1 MNTPIQHIPFA
12 GLADLAE
19 DKISENERAISMAHI
34 SDCRTCSGELDRLRQ
49 LISLMRTD
57 AGEDA
62 PRDVI
67 AYAVNIFQSRANLNA
82 PSLLRRIVAAL
93 TFDSSKAAPAFAVR
107 SGQAASRQLLFEA
120 EGHDLDLRF
129 LPQGEEWVVAGQV
142 LGSGCAGGHV
152 ELRGETGSAAAELNG
167 LCEFKLSAVP
177 SGSYRLRLRLEDVE
191 VEVPQLEL
199 GK

>member
-1 MNTPIQHIPFA
+1 MNTSTQHIPFA
-12 GLADLAE
+12 KLADMAE
-19 DKISENERAISMAHI
+19 DQLLRDELASSTAHV
-34 SDCRTCSGELDRLRQ
+34 SACSSCAGKLDRLQQ
-49 LISLMRTD
+49 LIRLMRTD
-57 AGEDA
+57 DAEGA

-67 AYAVNIFQSRANLNA
+67 AHALNIFRQRAGMSE
-82 PSLLRRIVAAL
+82 PSMLRRIVAAL
-93 TFDSSKAAPAFAVR
+93 SFDSLKAAPAFGVR
-107 SGQAASRQLLFEA
+107 SGQATSRQLLFEA

-152 ELRGETGSAAAELNG
+152 ELLGETGSAATELND

-177 SGSYRLRLRLEDVE
+177 SGSYRLRLRLEGVE